1 MSGPGSPSCT
11 SAAFLLLL
19 NFGPYI
25 FYFLVKF
32 VSPSSSMTKISP
44 GQCSDNT
51 RTSCLSLWILIAL
64 HKCTLRTS
72 GYSPFDI
79 LYRRPPPVI
88 RKLKGDHQQPADL
101 EMSQYLWILG
111 KVLHRIAWE
120 TLERTPI
127 PWGNWV
133 HPNQPGDE
141 VWIKDRKKQP
151 RQQVGTGPHTVVL
164 ATPTAVKVTG
174 IIPWIHHIRVKKA
187 VASCNEYT

>member
-1 MSGPGSPSCT
+1 MSGPGSPSCA

-25 FYFLVKF
+25 FYFLVKL

-101 EMSQYLWILG
+101 EMSQHVSLVFLCRPMYNRLRH
-111 KVLHRIAWE
+111 KAKKE
-120 TLERTPI
+120 TS
-127 PWGNWV
+127 
-133 HPNQPGDE
+133 HAANQ
-141 VWIKDRKKQP
+141 I
-151 RQQVGTGPHTVVL
+151 
-164 ATPTAVKVTG
+164 
-174 IIPWIHHIRVKKA
+174 
-187 VASCNEYT
+187 